1 MNFSRILHVR
11 PADGSQKPTAEDL
24 ALSFF
29 NVYEDL
35 MHNDDDIQ
43 CFVIK
48 ITDKSFRSSDGPMW
62 RDLRAGE
69 RLPAGTNR
77 IRVEL
82 VDVEPSKNLKTLMH
96 VFCFEDGKLRS
107 MPVPAHKNADG
118 THRTSIDNQ
127 SSETAVQMLQF
138 GTGDYALVSNGRL
151 NLSRILGFF
160 VTTSLIGFGSLFMWT
175 RLQSREKEV
184 KSLQSSLSN
193 AKALNKKLVSFVQA
207 HVPVKKTEEGDIE
220 EIGLTW
226 RKGINK
232 TAIEPLIDEML
243 LNEDVNIDF
252 IPDVIEKAIYQNVF
266 TLMLSIMD
274 EVMDTMA
281 IEVMGH
287 RLKME
292 LRYLDEKPPAKN
304 VNKSTKR
311 SNSVSEAK

>member
-1 MNFSRILHVR
+1 
-11 PADGSQKPTAEDL
+11 
-24 ALSFF
+24 
-29 NVYEDL
+29 
-35 MHNDDDIQ
+35 
-43 CFVIK
+43 
-48 ITDKSFRSSDGPMW
+48 
-62 RDLRAGE
+62 
-69 RLPAGTNR
+69 
-77 IRVEL
+77 
-82 VDVEPSKNLKTLMH
+82 
-96 VFCFEDGKLRS
+96 
-107 MPVPAHKNADG
+107 
-118 THRTSIDNQ
+118 
-127 SSETAVQMLQF
+127 
-138 GTGDYALVSNGRL
+138 
-151 NLSRILGFF
+151 
-160 VTTSLIGFGSLFMWT
+160 MWT